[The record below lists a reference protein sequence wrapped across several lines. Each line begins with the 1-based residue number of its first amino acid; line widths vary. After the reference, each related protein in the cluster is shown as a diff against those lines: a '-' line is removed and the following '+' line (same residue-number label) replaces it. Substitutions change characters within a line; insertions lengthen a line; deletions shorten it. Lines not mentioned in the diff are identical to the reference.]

1 MQLWKKTD
9 DFIRTYQSDSS
20 FEMAHNKFSDWTDEE
35 KKKYLVAYHESIRR
49 VTTQTGRDKRLT
61 SSCKALALKANMS
74 GFGCASTVTL
84 SANPAKQIQFSAQL
98 APNAS
103 TQR

>member
-35 KKKYLVAYHESIRR
+35 KKNVLGR
-49 VTTQTGRDKRLT
+49 VPRSNVT
-61 SSCKALALKANMS
+61 S
-74 GFGCASTVTL
+74 GDTD
-84 SANPAKQIQFSAQL
+84 
-98 APNAS
+98 
-103 TQR
+103 R